1 MEYGFRIIT
10 TQPETH
16 ETLHVVLLGLE
27 FESIFIAAGLAIEL
41 RAYRGHYLELTAF
54 ICDVGTTSKCRWFKE
69 IKGQFD
75 IVVTH
80 EDIFDD
86 SLFGDR
92 RVQYFCS
99 CRRINNHYVIKG
111 STISQAS
118 DANVRLCIL
127 ITMRSSKNIN
137 KKAGISPCPNIC
149 FGT

>member
-41 RAYRGHYLELTAF
+41 RAHRGHNLELAAF

-69 IKGQFD
+69 IKGQLD
-75 IVVTH
+75 IVVSH

-86 SLFGDR
+86 SLFGDW

-99 CRRINNHYVIKG
+99 CRRVNNHLHQG
-111 STISQAS
+111 LGDSSS
-118 DANVRLCIL
+118 LCANV
-127 ITMRSSKNIN
+127 
-137 KKAGISPCPNIC
+137 
-149 FGT
+149 